1 MNYILHRGYHQT
13 KAEENKLP
21 AFQKGLRDERYIGI
35 ETDIRQ
41 TKDDVFVLYHDPLFK
56 GKLVKSCSYA
66 ELKKAGI
73 IRLKDLL
80 NITTNKILLLEIK
93 DFNLNLT
100 KLLKLLA
107 KYPRKIYLMSFS
119 NKVIAQLKKLNCPY
133 KLGILNYVFNTLDNY
148 PYDFICLLND
158 TIDEVVLKSYQGLNI
173 EVIGYGIRHKSG
185 MQADITYIIE
195 NTILDK

>member
-21 AFQKGLRDERYIGI
+21 AFQKGLSDERYIGI

-41 TKDDVFVLYHDPLFK
+41 TKDEVFVLYHDPLFK

-158 TIDEVVLKSYQGLNI
+158 TIDEVVLKSYQRLNI

-185 MQADITYIIE
+185 MYADITYIIE
-195 NTILDK
+195 NTILDE